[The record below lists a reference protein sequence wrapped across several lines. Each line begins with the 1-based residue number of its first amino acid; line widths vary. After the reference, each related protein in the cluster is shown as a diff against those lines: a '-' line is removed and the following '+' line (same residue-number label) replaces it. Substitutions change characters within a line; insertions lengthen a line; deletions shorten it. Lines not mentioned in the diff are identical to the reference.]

1 MKNQILFIMILLS
14 FNYAGNV
21 KAQNIAINNNGEAPN
36 ASAMLDVSASDKGV
50 LIPRLTQAQRD
61 VITDPATGLI
71 IYQTDNTPGLYYN
84 SGTPTTPAWAT
95 VGSNAAQWL
104 TNGTSLYYNAG
115 NVGIGTSTPTAKLQV
130 SGGDALINGLTV
142 GKGASSVATNSAF
155 GYQALQANTTGHHNT
170 ANGYQALYT
179 NTSRSYLV
187 AVGDSALY
195 KNGTSASQTYHATC
209 NTAVGSKALYAN
221 TTGYYN
227 SALGFKALYSNTTG
241 PFNSAFG
248 YQALTA
254 NTTGSFN
261 TAIGFSSM
269 YKNVSGSSN
278 TSFGYRALAE
288 NTAGGNTAIG
298 AGSLDNNTTG
308 NNNTAIGYYTSYSNQ
323 AGKYNTA
330 IGSSALGENLT
341 GHSNVAIGVMAL
353 ISGEDRSNLV
363 AIGDSALMNN
373 GIGATEPGHSVKNVA
388 VGSKALYNNTIGH
401 NNTATGFQALYSNTS
416 GYQNV
421 ALGSQALYTN
431 STGSFNTAVGNYS
444 LNANTTGSRNAAFGY
459 MALLSN
465 TGGGYNT
472 ASGIYSLSANTTGEK
487 NTATGS
493 QSLYLNST
501 GNENTAL
508 GYRSLYY
515 GTQGYR
521 NVALGS
527 YSGYYETDS
536 NRLYIDN
543 QSRGNLENGRQ
554 KSMIYGVFDAD
565 PAKQKLTFNS
575 TVGIGTTNPDI
586 TAVLDMTSTTK
597 GVLIPRL
604 TTTERNAIAA
614 PAEGLMVFCTD
625 CGVEGSLSIFSNG
638 TWKTFSPCSSIT
650 PAAGINDL
658 TPGQIIWRWKAV
670 TGAAG
675 YRWNNLDDYS
685 SSLEMGTTLSKT
697 QTGIDCDSVY
707 SGYVWS
713 YNSCSNS
720 APLIMTVDVPSTSP
734 VAPTAGAHVGGD
746 DHISWKWNEVSGAV
760 GYKWNNT
767 NDYASAL
774 DVGTLTAH
782 YQGGLTCGTSCTSY
796 AWAYNSCGYSSPVTL
811 TKSTDVC
818 CGGSLIINH
827 VAGDVAP
834 VTKTVTYGTVEGIPG
849 ETSKCWITS
858 NLGAGHQATAKDDA
872 TEASAGW
879 YWQFNRMQG
888 YKHDGTTRIPGTWI
902 DYINENGGWN
912 YYQDPC
918 RIELEGDWRIPT
930 YDEWYNVD
938 DQGGWTDWNGPWN
951 SSLKMH
957 AAGYLDSNGDL
968 LSRGTEGKYWS
979 ETQIELS
986 GFYLGRFL
994 SFYSTSCFMYYYD
1007 KEYGMSV
1014 RCVRE

>member
-84 SGTPTTPAWAT
+84 SGTPAVPAWAT
-95 VGSNAAQWL
+95 VGSNTAQWL

-130 SGGDALINGLTV
+130 SGGDALLNGLTV
-142 GKGASSVATNSAF
+142 GKGAGSVATNSAF
-155 GYQALQANTTGHHNT
+155 GYQALYSNTTGHHNT
-170 ANGYQALYT
+170 ANGYHALYT

-195 KNGTSASQTYHATC
+195 KNGTSASQTYHATG

-401 NNTATGFQALYSNTS
+401 NNTATGFQALYSNTT

-421 ALGSQALYTN
+421 AIGSAALYTN
-431 STGSFNTAVGNYS
+431 STGLFNTAVGNYS
-444 LNANTTGSRNAAFGY
+444 LNANTTGSRNAALGY

-554 KSMIYGVFDAD
+554 KSMIYGVFDTD
-565 PAKQKLTFNS
+565 PAKQKLAFNAN
-575 TVGIGTTNPDI
+575 VGIGTIDPDS

-604 TTTERNAIAA
+604 TTTERNAITP

-625 CGVEGSLSIFSNG
+625 CGVEGSLSVFSNG
-638 TWKTFSPCSSIT
+638 TWKTFSTCSSPTPYAGTNIIT
-650 PAAGINDL
+650 
-658 TPGQIIWRWKAV
+658 TGQIVWNWHAEGDFIGFK
-670 TGAAG
+670 
-675 YRWNNLDDYS
+675 WNNTNNYS
-685 SSLEMGTTLSKT
+685 SATDMGTAQTTT
-697 QTGIDCDSVY
+697 QTGIVCDTVY
-707 SGYVWS
+707 SAYVWT

-720 APLIMTVDVPSTSP
+720 LPLEMTMTVSANIPA
-734 VAPTAGAHVGGD
+734 APTAGAHIGFETC
-746 DHISWKWNEVSGAV
+746 ISWRWDPVSGAT
-760 GYKWNNT
+760 GYKWNSI
-767 NDYASAL
+767 NDIASAT
-774 DVGTLTAH
+774 DMGTSTNKT
-782 YQGGLTCGTSCTSY
+782 QCSLTCETSYTSY
-796 AWAYNSCGYSSPVTL
+796 AWAYNGCGYSSPVTL
-811 TKSTDVC
+811 TQSTDLC
-818 CGGSLIINH
+818 CGNSFIINH
-827 VAGDVAP
+827 VAGNVAP
-834 VTKTVTYGTVEGIPG
+834 VTKTVTYGTIDGIPG
-849 ETSKCWITS
+849 EPSKCWITS
-858 NLGAGHQATAKDDA
+858 NLGSDHQAAAVNDA

-879 YWQFNRMQG
+879 YWQFNRKQG
-888 YKHDGTTRIPGTWI
+888 YKHDGTTLTPTWTVT
-902 DYINENGGWN
+902 YINENMGWIDAN
-912 YYQDPC
+912 DPC
-918 RIELEGDWRIPT
+918 RIELGVNWRLPT
-930 YDEWYNVD
+930 NTEWINIHNY
-938 DQGGWTDWNGPWN
+938 GGWVDWNGPWN
-951 SSLKMH
+951 SALKLH
-957 AAGYLDSNGDL
+957 AAGYLQSSTGSIA
-968 LSRGTEGKYWS
+968 SRGSGGHYWS
-979 ETQIELS
+979 KV
-986 GFYLGRFL
+986 
-994 SFYSTSCFMYYYD
+994 YYD
-1007 KEYGMSV
+1007 NENGIHLGFTITACEVVFDYKTFGLSV
-1014 RCVRE
+1014 RCIR